1 MRDFQVPGR
10 SANFADNGMIATS
23 HPQATLAGLDILRRG
38 GNAVDAALTAVA
50 ALCVIEPQATA
61 IGGDGFF
68 LYAPKEGGVQ
78 AFNGSGRA
86 PAALSIDALK
96 RLGVE
101 KIGLESP
108 HSVTIPGAIDAWCRL
123 HAKHGSLPLD
133 AILAPAIQFAEEG
146 YRVQPRVACDWA
158 GQIERLSVHADTK
171 ACFLPGGAA
180 PLVGDRFAQPALGA
194 TLRKVAREGA
204 KGFYQGEVA
213 EKMVKALRALGGL
226 HTPEDFADHHSDFV
240 DPIQTHYHGCDI
252 FECPPN
258 GQGMTALIL
267 LNILSGYDLSPGALS
282 DADRIHL
289 LSEATKLAYAERARW
304 CADPAVAPAP
314 LDRLLSMAYA
324 AELRATI
331 SMTKASAISANDGGQ
346 HKDTTYLTV
355 VDRDRNAISF
365 INSVFHSF
373 GAAIYDPASGVLF
386 QNRGLGFVLDPTHPN
401 ALAPKKRPMHTIIP
415 GMAMKNGRAFMPFGV
430 MGGQFQSSGHA
441 QLISRVLDEGLD
453 PQEAIERPRTFAY
466 DGVLQVENTVPAAV
480 LADLEARGHK
490 IQVQTAP
497 LGGAQAIQIDWDRGV
512 LIGGSES
519 RKDGCAMGW

>member
-10 SANFADNGMIATS
+10 SAAYADNGMIATS
-23 HPQATLAGLDILRRG
+23 HPQATLAGLDVLRRG

-50 ALCVIEPQATA
+50 ALCVIEPQATG

-68 LYAPKEGGVQ
+68 LYAPKAGGVQ

-86 PAALSIDALK
+86 PAALSIDKLK
-96 RLGVE
+96 SLGIDQVS
-101 KIGLESP
+101 LESV

-123 HAKHGSLPLD
+123 HAAHGSLPMEE
-133 AILAPAIQFAEEG
+133 ILAPAIQFAELG
-146 YRVQPRVACDWA
+146 YRIQPRVASDWA
-158 GQIERLSVHADTK
+158 GQAGRLSVHADTK
-171 ACFLPGGAA
+171 ACFLPGGVA
-180 PLVGDRFAQPALGA
+180 PGVGDKFAQPTLGA
-194 TLRKVAREGA
+194 TLRAVAKHGA
-204 KGFYQGEVA
+204 KGFYQGPVA
-213 EKMVKALRALGGL
+213 EMMVKALNALGGL
-226 HTPEDFADHHSDFV
+226 HSLEDFAGHDSDFV
-240 DPIQTHYHGCDI
+240 DPIQTGYRGVDI

-258 GQGMTALIL
+258 GQGMTVLIL
-267 LNILSGYDLSPGALS
+267 LNILSGFDLSPGALS
-282 DADRIHL
+282 DADRIHV

-314 LDRLLSMAYA
+314 LDRLLSKQHADQ
-324 AELRATI
+324 LRAKI
-331 SMTKASAISANDGGQ
+331 SMQQAMDLAVNDGSR

-365 INSVFHSF
+365 INSVFHAF
-373 GAAIYDPASGVLF
+373 GAAIYDPASGVMF
-386 QNRGLGFVLDPTHPN
+386 QNRGLGFVLDPDHPN

-430 MGGQFQSSGHA
+430 MGGQFQSSGHS
-441 QLISRVLDEGLD
+441 QLLSRILDEGLD

-466 DGVLQVENTVPAAV
+466 DGVLQVENTVPAPV

-490 IQVQTAP
+490 IQVQTSP
-497 LGGAQAIQIDWDRGV
+497 LGGAQAIQIDWERGV

-519 RKDGCAMGW
+519 RKDGCALGW